1 MAFNPLDKLK
11 GAAERVQKIVAYTV
25 DSTKAPVRDAALDAK
40 DAAVGSVVRQMG
52 KAVDLG
58 RSLVDLPYI
67 EFPISIAF
75 LVAPVP
81 LAIGVGLIVL
91 MEHKLEGTQ
100 GKIHAKLY
108 EGKRRRHFDRTVA
121 LLQKHGRIPETAVL
135 ETDHIRL
142 EISSQCIEVKGE
154 VKTGPYAGRCVQT
167 LEGLDIDK
175 LIGLCTDHETQEIL
189 YTYRR
194 FRTMATE
201 TALAVRPE

>member
-1 MAFNPLDKLK
+1 M
-11 GAAERVQKIVAYTV
+11 
-25 DSTKAPVRDAALDAK
+25 
-40 DAAVGSVVRQMG
+40 
-52 KAVDLG
+52 
-58 RSLVDLPYI
+58 
-67 EFPISIAF
+67 
-75 LVAPVP
+75 APVP

-142 EISSQCIEVKGE
+142 EIRSQCIEVKGE

-175 LIGLCTDHETQEIL
+175 LIGLCTEHETQEIL